1 MKRCKTF
8 LLWWV
13 LLTPMWGQSIF
24 WGGGSVGA
32 GAQWAATA
40 QQRLLSHVSSYAT
53 GVAMAGS
60 ALEYGG
66 FLYWIGRPLP
76 LGVADTLSSA
86 AMIVHRIRY
95 DRETITLL
103 GVANATGFI
112 KIDLATVA
120 GAKVARYRFR
130 YTSGK
135 IIFSLPIPDLSNGVY
150 IIRWQTST
158 HTGTTMVPV
167 VR

>member
-8 LLWWV
+8 LLWWM

-76 LGVADTLSSA
+76 LGVADAHSSDA
-86 AMIVHRIRY
+86 LTIQRIWY
-95 DRETITLL
+95 DRGMLFLTGIAQE
-103 GVANATGFI
+103 TGFVELRLI
-112 KIDLATVA
+112 TMTGAVVA
-120 GAKVARYRFR
+120 QYSAWYGAGSIVIA
-130 YTSGK
+130 
-135 IIFSLPIPDLSNGVY
+135 LPISGISSGIYIVQWRTPEQTARKILSL
-150 IIRWQTST
+150 
-158 HTGTTMVPV
+158 